1 MPDERNLRARLNAR
15 DSGLRR
21 LRTLTGVL
29 AVAMTALAGVFA
41 GLVAQTAPGRKL
53 IRVTVQAG
61 TTGKA
66 ARQREARQ
74 RPTAIPPPPPLPA
87 AGSDASPA
95 PAAPAQPPVA
105 SPAPAAPVV
114 VSGGS

>member
-1 MPDERNLRARLNAR
+1 MPDERDLHERVNAR

-41 GLVAQTAPGRKL
+41 GLAAQTTAGRKL
-53 IRVTVQAG
+53 IGATVHAGAAG
-61 TTGKA
+61 TT
-66 ARQREARQ
+66 ARQRQAQHR
-74 RPTAIPPPPPLPA
+74 RTAIPPPPPLPA
-87 AGSDASPA
+87 AGSDSAPA
-95 PAAPAQPPVA
+95 PAAPAQPPA
-105 SPAPAAPVV
+105 TAPAPAPPVV